1 MCVAIV
7 IPESYKQALGLGH
20 TKPARLLT
28 IPAAMNHKM
37 IVTGKAII

>member
-20 TKPARLLT
+20 TKT
-28 IPAAMNHKM
+28 SE
-37 IVTGKAII
+37 VTHDSRGYEPQNDRHG